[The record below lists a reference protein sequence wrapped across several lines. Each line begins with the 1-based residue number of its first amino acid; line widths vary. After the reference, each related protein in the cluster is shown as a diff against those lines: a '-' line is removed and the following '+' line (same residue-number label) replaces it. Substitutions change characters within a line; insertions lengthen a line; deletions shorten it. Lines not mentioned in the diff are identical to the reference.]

1 MKFLSIW
8 YLRNMKEICCIS
20 SRYKLSFSEKTNKFR
35 PHFILHLKSF
45 LLATGVILS
54 LIMRVSRT
62 RRIFL
67 SSSRWAR
74 LSRLFYTQY
83 NSLSL
88 LYLVHRDEGH
98 STHDVPFRL
107 KSAFPFYL
115 WSTLFTPTQDS
126 FSVLYARSIPETVL
140 FGDLLVLKG
149 KLCTIRQIQSCCRNR
164 NRKRLAHISIQHFLT
179 MCR

>member
-88 LYLVHRDEGH
+88 LYLVHRDEGQ
-98 STHDVPFRL
+98 
-107 KSAFPFYL
+107 
-115 WSTLFTPTQDS
+115 FTPTQDS
-126 FSVLYARSIPETVL
+126 VYVLYARSIPETVL